1 VQAKREARKET
12 QSVLLRLH
20 LGSSPSPAAKS
31 TIASLGSGG
40 GAGNGEAAPVSM
52 ALGFSIN
59 ELPSTSQLLI
69 SSQLHLCPSK
79 DRDLQ
84 QIFTRRVL
92 HLLLILFSSYVKLR
106 IN

>member
-1 VQAKREARKET
+1 MQAKREARKET

-40 GAGNGEAAPVSM
+40 GAGNGEAAPVST

-69 SSQLHLCPSK
+69 SSSIAYGPLKRS
-79 DRDLQ
+79 
-84 QIFTRRVL
+84 
-92 HLLLILFSSYVKLR
+92 
-106 IN
+106 